1 MFEGWSTLHNYVYLH
16 TYQSYK
22 IQIAR
27 SCILLIRTC
36 IHHAHEKFQSRN
48 VLLPL
53 GFYENYRS
61 FNMKDCSYYW
71 IETDCI
77 EHDAANV
84 KFFTH
89 YTGKQLYNT
98 KSNNILLQILLHN
111 PCKYCPI
118 FAMNK
123 TTVYKNRVRTYIACL
138 CSVQNRVSIF
148 TAIFLC

>member
-1 MFEGWSTLHNYVYLH
+1 M
-16 TYQSYK
+16 
-22 IQIAR
+22 
-27 SCILLIRTC
+27 TC
-36 IHHAHEKFQSRN
+36 
-48 VLLPL
+48 
-53 GFYENYRS
+53 
-61 FNMKDCSYYW
+61 M
-71 IETDCI
+71 

-118 FAMNK
+118 FAMNE
-123 TTVYKNRVRTYIACL
+123 TTVYKNRVRTYITCL

-148 TAIFLC
+148 TAVSCVSYVFRLCNHKIFLPWNFWCTYLVLCIYYFKIISTVWHKNFTVIKFYGLPFNCLD